1 MKLKIAD
8 VPVEI
13 SYTLICI
20 AAICIILNIFEGL
33 VWCALAVII
42 HESGHLL
49 AMLKCGHAPERIK
62 ISAFEIKIFDS
73 KRQSRSEKQNFF
85 IIFSGPAVNF
95 ICFIPF
101 YLLYLLGNEF
111 ALPFAISNLSVG
123 LFNLLPVLSLDG
135 GQLIFIILRQRV
147 GADKAERIVD
157 IITFI
162 TIFPLAALGFI
173 VLFDSKYNFS
183 LLFVCVYLIISLLT
197 RGNRYI

>member
-20 AAICIILNIFEGL
+20 AAVCVILNIFEGL

-101 YLLYLLGNEF
+101 YLLYLLGNEYV
-111 ALPFAISNLSVG
+111 LPFAISNLSVG
-123 LFNLLPVLSLDG
+123 MFNSLPVLSLDG
-135 GQLIFIILRQRV
+135 GQLIYIILRQRV

>member
-111 ALPFAISNLSVG
+111 VLPFAISNLSVG
-123 LFNLLPVLSLDG
+123 MFNLLPVLSLDG

-147 GADKAERIVD
+147 GADKAEKIVD

-162 TIFPLAALGFI
+162 TIIPLAALGFI
-173 VLFDSKYNFS
+173 VLFESKYNFS
-183 LLFVCVYLIISLLT
+183 LLFVCVYLIVSLLT

>member
-135 GQLIFIILRQRV
+135 GQLIYIILRQRV

>member
-20 AAICIILNIFEGL
+20 AAVCVILNIFEGL

-111 ALPFAISNLSVG
+111 VLPFAISNLSVG
-123 LFNLLPVLSLDG
+123 MFNLLPVLSLDG

-147 GADKAERIVD
+147 GADKAEKIVD

-173 VLFDSKYNFS
+173 VLFESKYNFS
-183 LLFVCVYLIISLLT
+183 LLFVCVYLIVSLLT

>member
-1 MKLKIAD
+1 MKLKIAKIKI
-8 VPVEI
+8 EI
-13 SYTLICI
+13 SFTLICI
-20 AAICIILNIFEGL
+20 AGICVILGITSGF
-33 VWCALAVII
+33 VWCAAAVLI
-42 HESGHLL
+42 HELGHLL
-49 AMLKCGHAPERIK
+49 MMIKLGFLPEKIK

-101 YLLYLLGNEF
+101 YLLYLLGNGNF
-111 ALPFAISNLSVG
+111 LPFALANLSVG
-123 LFNLLPVLSLDG
+123 LFNSLPVLSLDG

-147 GADKAERIVD
+147 GADKAEKIVD

-173 VLFDSKYNFS
+173 VLFESKYNFS

>member
-111 ALPFAISNLSVG
+111 VLPFAISNLSVG

>member
-20 AAICIILNIFEGL
+20 AAVCVILNIFEGL

-49 AMLKCGHAPERIK
+49 AMLKCVHTPERIK
-62 ISAFEIKIFDS
+62 SSAVEIKIFDS

-101 YLLYLLGNEF
+101 YLLYLLGNEYV
-111 ALPFAISNLSVG
+111 LPFAISNLSVG
-123 LFNLLPVLSLDG
+123 MFNSLPVLSLDG
-135 GQLIFIILRQRV
+135 GQLIYIILRQRV

>member
-20 AAICIILNIFEGL
+20 AAVCVILNIFEGL

-147 GADKAERIVD
+147 GADKAEKVVD

>member
-1 MKLKIAD
+1 M
-8 VPVEI
+8 
-13 SYTLICI
+13 
-20 AAICIILNIFEGL
+20 
-33 VWCALAVII
+33 I

-49 AMLKCGHAPERIK
+49 AMIKCGYAPEKIK

-85 IIFSGPAVNF
+85 IIFFFFAVNF

-111 ALPFAISNLSVG
+111 VLPFAISNLSVG
-123 LFNLLPVLSLDG
+123 MFNLLPVLSLDG

-147 GADKAERIVD
+147 GADKAEKIVD

-162 TIFPLAALGFI
+162 TIIPLAALGFI
-173 VLFDSKYNFS
+173 VLFESKYNFS
-183 LLFVCVYLIISLLT
+183 LLFVCVYLIVSLLT

>member
-1 MKLKIAD
+1 MKLRVAD
-8 VPVEI
+8 VQIEI
-13 SYTLICI
+13 SYTLICV
-20 AAICIILNIFEGL
+20 AAVCVILNILEGL
-33 VWCALAVII
+33 LWCTLAVII

-49 AMLKCGHAPERIK
+49 AMIKCGHAPEKIK

-111 ALPFAISNLSVG
+111 VLPFAISNLSVG
-123 LFNLLPVLSLDG
+123 MFNLLPVLSLDG
-135 GQLIFIILRQRV
+135 GQLVFIIFRQRV
-147 GADKAERIVD
+147 GADKAEKIVD

-173 VLFDSKYNFS
+173 VLFESKYNFS

>member
-111 ALPFAISNLSVG
+111 VLPFAISNLSVG

-147 GADKAERIVD
+147 GADKAEKIVD

-162 TIFPLAALGFI
+162 TIIPLAALGFI
-173 VLFDSKYNFS
+173 VLFESKYNFS
-183 LLFVCVYLIISLLT
+183 LLFVCVYLIVSLLT

>member
-1 MKLKIAD
+1 MKLKIAKIKI
-8 VPVEI
+8 EI
-13 SYTLICI
+13 SFTLICI
-20 AAICIILNIFEGL
+20 AGICVILGITSGF
-33 VWCALAVII
+33 VWCAAAVLI
-42 HESGHLL
+42 HELGHLL
-49 AMLKCGHAPERIK
+49 MMIKLGFLPEKIK

-101 YLLYLLGNEF
+101 YLLYLLGNKF
-111 ALPFAISNLSVG
+111 VLPFAISNLSVG

-135 GQLIFIILRQRV
+135 GQLVFIILRQRV
-147 GADKAERIVD
+147 GADKAEKIVD

-173 VLFDSKYNFS
+173 VLFESKYNFS

>member
-1 MKLKIAD
+1 MKLKIFNI
-8 VPVEI
+8 PVEI
-13 SYTLICI
+13 SFTLICI
-20 AAICIILNIFEGL
+20 AAACVILNIFDKL
-33 VWCALAVII
+33 IWCALAVII

-49 AMLKCGHAPERIK
+49 AMLKCGQAPEKIK

-73 KRQSRSEKQNFF
+73 KRLRRSEKQNFF

-111 ALPFAISNLSVG
+111 VLPLAISNLSVG
-123 LFNLLPVLSLDG
+123 LFNILPVLSLDG
-135 GQLIFIILRQRV
+135 GQLIFIILRQRA
-147 GADKAERIVD
+147 GADRAEKTVD
-157 IITFI
+157 VITFI

-173 VLFDSKYNFS
+173 VLFESKYNFS
-183 LLFVCVYLIISLLT
+183 LLFVCVYLIISLIT